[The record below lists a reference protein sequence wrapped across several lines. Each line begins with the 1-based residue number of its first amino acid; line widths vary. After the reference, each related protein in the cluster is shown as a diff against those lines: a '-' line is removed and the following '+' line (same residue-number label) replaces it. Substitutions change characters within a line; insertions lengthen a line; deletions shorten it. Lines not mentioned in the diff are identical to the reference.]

1 MTRQR
6 MRPSLKKSIYQECR
20 ACRAHGMVKTPE
32 SMSLD
37 VMRKLRIAAADQA
50 VVRIMLTVHP
60 DVATYMLN
68 RKRAELAEAELKQLK
83 GRASIEYLGDFAQAA
98 EAAPAAAPAKAAAP
112 ATHIEK
118 GVAGLK

>member
-1 MTRQR
+1 MDE
-6 MRPSLKKSIYQECR
+6 K
-20 ACRAHGMVKTPE
+20 AATPFIE
-32 SMSLD
+32 QFL
-37 VMRKLRIAAADQA
+37 
-50 VVRIMLTVHP
+50 
-60 DVATYMLN
+60 LN